1 MKPPLPGRLRGGAR
15 CNAAWGKQHACIPL
29 PNTFLYHSTFR
40 IMTITVVGA
49 GAIGA
54 AIVRELCRHDDVD
67 QVQVCDTRSR
77 ALQDLHSSIEH
88 NGMLRSFQVD
98 ARDLGVLS
106 QILRES
112 DCVVSSAPSELN
124 PDMAELCLDLG
135 VNFCDLGGNE
145 DLVRQELAL
154 DERAQ
159 EKAVWI
165 VPNCGLAPG
174 LVNVLAMRGIEAF
187 DEATTASIRV
197 GDVPLHPEPPFN
209 FRISWSAERIIDD
222 YTRPAQHIVDGELV
236 EVDALTN
243 DETIH
248 FDGPF
253 DNMEAFCT
261 QGGLSTLT
269 DTLSEHL
276 TSFDHKTIRW
286 PGHVHQ
292 MRFLIGLGFGQ
303 DRKIGVR
310 THLTYRDLLVRRMRD
325 RLSGD
330 YEDAVLMR
338 VMVQGI
344 KDGDPK
350 TLIYEMIE
358 RYDEEHNLTAMMRC
372 TSLPIVVVAKM
383 IAGRTI
389 SGGGADV
396 PEAIVPKDKY
406 CEALKTYGM
415 EIKESWHDGH
425 VRITD
430 KQESSKAPAR

>member
-1 MKPPLPGRLRGGAR
+1 MHYSAARLAARALPVFLSGYAGAFPPSLHLAG
-15 CNAAWGKQHACIPL
+15 
-29 PNTFLYHSTFR
+29 R

-54 AIVRELCRHDDVD
+54 AVVRELCRHNDIH

-77 ALQDLHSSIEH
+77 ALQTLHDSVEH
-88 NGMLRSFQVD
+88 NGALRSFQVD

-106 QILRES
+106 QIVRES
-112 DCVVSSAPSELN
+112 NCVISGTPSELN
-124 PDMAELCLDLG
+124 PDLAELCLDLG

-145 DLVRQELAL
+145 DIVEQELAL
-154 DERAQ
+154 HERAR

-174 LVNVLAMRGIEAF
+174 LVNVLTMRGIEQF
-187 DEATTASIRV
+187 DTAEAASIRV
-197 GDVPLHPEPPFN
+197 GDIPLHPEPPFN

-236 EVDALTN
+236 EVDALSG
-243 DETIH
+243 DETIR

-253 DNMEAFCT
+253 DNMEAFST

-269 DTLSEHL
+269 DSLDGKIS
-276 TSFDHKTIRW
+276 SFDHKTIRW
-286 PGHVHQ
+286 PGHAHQ
-292 MRFLIGLGFGQ
+292 MRFVIGLGFGQ
-303 DRKIGVR
+303 ERKIGVR

-338 VMVQGI
+338 VAVQGEQ
-344 KDGDPK
+344 DGNPK
-350 TLIYEMIE
+350 TLVYEMIE
-358 RYDEEHNLTAMMRC
+358 RYDETDHLTAMMRC
-372 TSLPIVVVAKM
+372 TSIPIVVVAKM
-383 IAGRTI
+383 IAGHTI
-389 SGGGADV
+389 SEGGARV
-396 PEAIVPKDKY
+396 PEDIVPKEDY
-406 CEALKTYGM
+406 CDALRAHGLNITETWY
-415 EIKESWHDGH
+415 DGH

-430 KQESSKAPAR
+430 KQPADATPTA